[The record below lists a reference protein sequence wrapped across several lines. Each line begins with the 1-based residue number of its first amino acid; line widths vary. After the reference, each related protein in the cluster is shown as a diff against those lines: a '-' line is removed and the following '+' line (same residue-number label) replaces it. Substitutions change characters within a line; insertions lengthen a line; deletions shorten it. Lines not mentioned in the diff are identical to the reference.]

1 MNDAPHAGFDPD
13 DATSWINEPPGTDEA
28 RQKRR
33 EKRREK
39 KKSNGQHRGDVPPG
53 ADIPGDQPGALR
65 LRYGFDA
72 TAAQPIGT
80 IVEGLLHAGSVTLI
94 YGPPKSGKSFLATDL
109 ALAVPAEFPDWMGHR
124 IVRPG
129 PVLYVAC
136 EGHAGIWKRLVAS
149 ANKRRWDEATFP
161 KGFILATGRPKLI
174 RMDANG
180 MHFAPDPSAI
190 LAALDDAK
198 QRGMKPVA
206 IVIDTVF
213 RSFGEGNVHASPDMT
228 VYLAAVAVLTDQ
240 GYAVALVHH
249 EIKSGGTPA
258 GSVSLTGGADTIIH
272 VWRNDET
279 SDRRYW
285 RVEMAKDDAETAPR
299 AFTLE
304 VVPIG
309 LDPDGRPASSCIIH
323 DGGAAPDATS
333 GKKRGRQ
340 PSEASAEATLAR
352 LIYRELCNLLAD
364 PSEGQD
370 IAFHPE
376 APPVRAVSR
385 SRLRGAINQADILD
399 PVTDEADRKRV
410 TERNDKQVKRAINRL
425 KDQHKVASNEHWIGV
440 AK

>member
-1 MNDAPHAGFDPD
+1 LNDAPHTGVDPD
-13 DATSWINEPPGTDEA
+13 DATTWIKEPPGTDEA
-28 RQKRR
+28 RQ
-33 EKRREK
+33 KRREK

-109 ALAVPAEFPDWMGHR
+109 ALAVTAELPDWMGHR

-129 PVLYVAC
+129 PVLCVAC
-136 EGHAGIWKRLVAS
+136 EGHAGIWKRLA
-149 ANKRRWDEATFP
+149 AAAQERRWDEATFP
-161 KGFILATGRPKLI
+161 KGFILATGRPKVI

-213 RSFGEGNVHASPDMT
+213 RSFGEGNVNASPDMN

-258 GSVSLTGGADTIIH
+258 GSVSLIGGADTIIH
-272 VWRNDET
+272 VWRKDET
-279 SDRRYW
+279 SDRWPRTTP
-285 RVEMAKDDAETAPR
+285 RPRPAPSPWKWSR
-299 AFTLE
+299 SAWTRM
-304 VVPIG
+304 G
-309 LDPDGRPASSCIIH
+309 DPPRPASSMT
-323 DGGAAPDATS
+323 GAPRPTLRPGRNEDDSRPRPAPKPPSRGSSTSSYATCW
-333 GKKRGRQ
+333 RTR
-340 PSEASAEATLAR
+340 
-352 LIYRELCNLLAD
+352 
-364 PSEGQD
+364 
-370 IAFHPE
+370 
-376 APPVRAVSR
+376 VRARTSLSTPMHR
-385 SRLRGAINQADILD
+385 QSGPSAGPDCGGQ
-399 PVTDEADRKRV
+399 
-410 TERNDKQVKRAINRL
+410 
-425 KDQHKVASNEHWIGV
+425 
-440 AK
+440 